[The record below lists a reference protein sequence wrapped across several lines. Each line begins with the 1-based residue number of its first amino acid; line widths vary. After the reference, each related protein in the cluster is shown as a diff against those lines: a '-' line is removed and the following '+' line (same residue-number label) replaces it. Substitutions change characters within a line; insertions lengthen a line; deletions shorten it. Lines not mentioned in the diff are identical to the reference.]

1 MRQLKKLWT
10 RKNWWLAVLLALE
23 LLFLGGRLAADWGA
37 GSAIHVTPDLIIP
50 YADKAVN
57 DSRGCQVENY
67 TGQFAT
73 TRWLDL
79 EPGSYQVVVH
89 YVNNGKAGSVKFLDE
104 IMPTARYDLATLQP
118 GQTSVSFSL
127 WMDYGCDTAQMQ
139 FYSDCGEGEVTF
151 ITEVQ
156 IVPTHSFAYV
166 HFLTAL
172 AFFALA
178 DFIILLATK
187 RLPCPLPTVRA
198 RYSAAA
204 IAGIVALACLPLGLD
219 YLTYGHDLTVHL
231 SRIEGLKAGLLA
243 GQFPV
248 RMDPDLLAGRGY
260 PFSLMYADLLLYPAA
275 LLRILGFSLQT
286 VYKLYVAAVTLATA
300 LLTRYVLRRML
311 KSESLALVGTA
322 LYVLSF
328 YRLTNVFVRAS
339 VGEYSAM
346 LFLPLVVY
354 GLWRIYTQPLDGGK
368 GQPWCWA
375 ALAIGF
381 TGLLQTHL
389 LTTMM
394 AGVLCFVFC
403 LAAARR
409 TFRKPVFL
417 SLCKAAAAAL
427 GWNLWFLVPLLQYML
442 TGACFISGRY
452 NALSLYNSAA
462 WPAQMFTMFGG
473 GEMDAGSGLGYA
485 NPLINGMTGE
495 MPLSLGTVLGLGAGL
510 FLLAL
515 LDPAVRG
522 ADRGGLRLGG
532 WALGFGALC
541 VYLASDLFP
550 WYALSLRQDP
560 LSQALSSLLGK
571 LQYVWRFLAPATV
584 LLVLATCCGL
594 LLYKAKRPDWARLA
608 GAAAL
613 LLTVIPA
620 GYLLYET
627 CTTSPVLNYMS
638 LGSFG
643 IKEDQVAGGEYM
655 PYDLPDDGTTDYDG
669 LELSAPEGV
678 AAADVV
684 RGALSVQFTAENTTG
699 SEATVLLPLYAYPG
713 YALTETGSGAVLGRQ
728 QGYLA
733 VTLPAGYSGTVT
745 VQFAGFWF
753 WRAADL
759 VSLACILACTGV
771 YIRRRRAAVA
781 PSK

>member
-1 MRQLKKLWT
+1 
-10 RKNWWLAVLLALE
+10 
-23 LLFLGGRLAADWGA
+23 
-37 GSAIHVTPDLIIP
+37 
-50 YADKAVN
+50 
-57 DSRGCQVENY
+57 
-67 TGQFAT
+67 
-73 TRWLDL
+73 
-79 EPGSYQVVVH
+79 
-89 YVNNGKAGSVKFLDE
+89 
-104 IMPTARYDLATLQP
+104 
-118 GQTSVSFSL
+118 
-127 WMDYGCDTAQMQ
+127 
-139 FYSDCGEGEVTF
+139 
-151 ITEVQ
+151 
-156 IVPTHSFAYV
+156 
-166 HFLTAL
+166 
-172 AFFALA
+172 
-178 DFIILLATK
+178 
-187 RLPCPLPTVRA
+187 
-198 RYSAAA
+198 
-204 IAGIVALACLPLGLD
+204 
-219 YLTYGHDLTVHL
+219 
-231 SRIEGLKAGLLA
+231 
-243 GQFPV
+243 
-248 RMDPDLLAGRGY
+248 
-260 PFSLMYADLLLYPAA
+260 
-275 LLRILGFSLQT
+275 
-286 VYKLYVAAVTLATA
+286 
-300 LLTRYVLRRML
+300 
-311 KSESLALVGTA
+311 
-322 LYVLSF
+322 
-328 YRLTNVFVRAS
+328 
-339 VGEYSAM
+339 
-346 LFLPLVVY
+346 
-354 GLWRIYTQPLDGGK
+354 
-368 GQPWCWA
+368 
-375 ALAIGF
+375 
-381 TGLLQTHL
+381 
-389 LTTMM
+389 
-394 AGVLCFVFC
+394 
-403 LAAARR
+403 
-409 TFRKPVFL
+409 
-417 SLCKAAAAAL
+417 
-427 GWNLWFLVPLLQYML
+427 ML

-678 AAADVV
+678 ATADVV

-713 YALTETGSGAVLGRQ
+713 YALTDTGSGAVLGRQ

-745 VQFAGFWF
+745 VRFAGFWF

-771 YIRRRRAAVA
+771 YIRRRRAAVSPVKVTRSRAFRAVGSGIFRRA
-781 PSK
+781 PPRRRVCLAKATVFAGLAQALSSNRQLQFGVRTRIIWSYSKGAAIKFAALFCLSARGGRRERSTGLWQQPLWRSTAARCSTNTKCVNACPVRPTRA

>member
-1 MRQLKKLWT
+1 
-10 RKNWWLAVLLALE
+10 
-23 LLFLGGRLAADWGA
+23 
-37 GSAIHVTPDLIIP
+37 
-50 YADKAVN
+50 
-57 DSRGCQVENY
+57 
-67 TGQFAT
+67 
-73 TRWLDL
+73 
-79 EPGSYQVVVH
+79 
-89 YVNNGKAGSVKFLDE
+89 
-104 IMPTARYDLATLQP
+104 
-118 GQTSVSFSL
+118 
-127 WMDYGCDTAQMQ
+127 
-139 FYSDCGEGEVTF
+139 
-151 ITEVQ
+151 
-156 IVPTHSFAYV
+156 
-166 HFLTAL
+166 
-172 AFFALA
+172 
-178 DFIILLATK
+178 
-187 RLPCPLPTVRA
+187 
-198 RYSAAA
+198 
-204 IAGIVALACLPLGLD
+204 
-219 YLTYGHDLTVHL
+219 
-231 SRIEGLKAGLLA
+231 
-243 GQFPV
+243 
-248 RMDPDLLAGRGY
+248 
-260 PFSLMYADLLLYPAA
+260 
-275 LLRILGFSLQT
+275 
-286 VYKLYVAAVTLATA
+286 
-300 LLTRYVLRRML
+300 
-311 KSESLALVGTA
+311 
-322 LYVLSF
+322 
-328 YRLTNVFVRAS
+328 
-339 VGEYSAM
+339 
-346 LFLPLVVY
+346 
-354 GLWRIYTQPLDGGK
+354 
-368 GQPWCWA
+368 
-375 ALAIGF
+375 
-381 TGLLQTHL
+381 
-389 LTTMM
+389 
-394 AGVLCFVFC
+394 
-403 LAAARR
+403 
-409 TFRKPVFL
+409 
-417 SLCKAAAAAL
+417 
-427 GWNLWFLVPLLQYML
+427 ML

-678 AAADVV
+678 ATADVV
-684 RGALSVQFTAENTTG
+684 RGALSVQFTAENATG

-713 YALTETGSGAVLGRQ
+713 YALADTGSGAVLGRQ

-759 VSLACILACTGV
+759 VSLACILACTAV